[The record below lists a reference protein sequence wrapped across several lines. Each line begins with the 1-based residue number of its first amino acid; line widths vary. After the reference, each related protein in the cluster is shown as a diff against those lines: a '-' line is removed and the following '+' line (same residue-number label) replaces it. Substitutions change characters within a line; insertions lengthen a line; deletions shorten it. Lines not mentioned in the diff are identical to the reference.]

1 MTEIPN
7 DASAPPLKTIARKRV
22 KAANALKTHEEV
34 PKTTGRKRKIQM
46 TGSENPVKRS
56 RIASA
61 SEESVTEE
69 PQPLD
74 GLRPHC
80 EAQIPHPTN
89 QLMTAAAPSPIVL
102 PQMKPLRRRRGK
114 ATHEDEV
121 CPKIPAARIS
131 HRNQDGEHEPDDIFQ
146 TETVKARKG
155 RRHKESVALN
165 ALPLEST
172 EATTTGKHARKTRVK
187 RGRKKVAA
195 TASEEEEAAA
205 AAEGEGDPPHPPS
218 SPAEGP
224 KDPPTKALE
233 DSAPAVVPAPS
244 RRRGRKPKSQQ
255 SNNPPKTTPRPP
267 SLLDDVVPPYQSSHQ
282 HLTKAPSPQA
292 TPSQR
297 SLSPSSAQPPPTL
310 PYTITNTNNDPPPP
324 LPHQIS
330 LRAHLSHIIKSHQGL
345 PARLSALEAE
355 AKRLRGTN
363 SPSKLGFKETRE
375 EIEGLLKRMEGVLR
389 KGGEML
395 KERGKEGKG
404 REGKE
409 REENGE

>member
-1 MTEIPN
+1 M
-7 DASAPPLKTIARKRV
+7 

-56 RIASA
+56 KIASA

-89 QLMTAAAPSPIVL
+89 QFMTAAAPSPIVL

-131 HRNQDGEHEPDDIFQ
+131 HRNQDGEHEPDGIVQ

-155 RRHKESVALN
+155 RRRKESVALN
-165 ALPLEST
+165 SLPLEST

-195 TASEEEEAAA
+195 TASEEAAA
-205 AAEGEGDPPHPPS
+205 AAATAAEGEEDPPHPPS

-224 KDPPTKALE
+224 KEPPTKALE
-233 DSAPAVVPAPS
+233 DSVPSVVPAPS

-255 SNNPPKTTPRPP
+255 SNSPPKTTPKPP
-267 SLLDDVVPPYQSSHQ
+267 NLLDDDFVPPPHQSSHQ
-282 HLTKAPSPQA
+282 RLTKAPSPQA
-292 TPSQR
+292 TSSQR
-297 SLSPSSAQPPPTL
+297 SLSHSSAQPPPAL
-310 PYTITNTNNDPPPP
+310 PYTTTNTNNDPPPP

-363 SPSKLGFKETRE
+363 SPSELGFKETRE
-375 EIEGLLKRMEGVLR
+375 EIEVLLKRMEGVLR

-395 KERGKEGKG
+395 KERGKKG
-404 REGKE
+404 TG
-409 REENGE
+409 

>member
-1 MTEIPN
+1 M
-7 DASAPPLKTIARKRV
+7 
-22 KAANALKTHEEV
+22 KAANALKTHEGV
-34 PKTTGRKRKIQM
+34 PKTTGRKRKIQI

-56 RIASA
+56 KIASA

-74 GLRPHC
+74 GLRPQC
-80 EAQIPHPTN
+80 EAQIPYPTN
-89 QLMTAAAPSPIVL
+89 QFMTAAAPSPIVL

-131 HRNQDGEHEPDDIFQ
+131 HRNQDSEHKPDGIVQ

-155 RRHKESVALN
+155 RPRKELVALN

-172 EATTTGKHARKTRVK
+172 EAITTGKHARKTRVK
-187 RGRKKVAA
+187 RGRKNVAA
-195 TASEEEEAAA
+195 TASEEEEEEEEAAAA
-205 AAEGEGDPPHPPS
+205 AAEGEEDPPHPPS

-233 DSAPAVVPAPS
+233 DSAPSVVPAPS

-255 SNNPPKTTPRPP
+255 SNSPPKTTPKPP
-267 SLLDDVVPPYQSSHQ
+267 HLLDDDFVPPPHQSSHQ
-282 HLTKAPSPQA
+282 RLTKSPSPQA
-292 TPSQR
+292 TQSQR
-297 SLSPSSAQPPPTL
+297 SLSHSSAQPPPTL
-310 PYTITNTNNDPPPP
+310 PYTTTNANNDPPPP

-345 PARLSALEAE
+345 PARLSAFEAE

-363 SPSKLGFKETRE
+363 SPSELGFKETRE
-375 EIEGLLKRMEGVLR
+375 EIEVLLKRMEGVLR

-395 KERGKEGKG
+395 KERGKKG
-404 REGKE
+404 TG
-409 REENGE
+409 